1 MKKICD
7 VLGPRLEE
15 SKLCPIVLTSKA
27 NLEYVL
33 VRFRSRFGE
42 KKRREVSA

>member
-7 VLGPRLEE
+7 VFWPRIEE

-27 NLEYVL
+27 NLAFDCREYETCPEMAI
-33 VRFRSRFGE
+33 R
-42 KKRREVSA
+42 